1 MPVIKPS
8 YFVPVLGGSQR
19 VVETDPVRVESY
31 QDARACLLYSLC
43 FNI

>member
-8 YFVPVLGGSQR
+8 YFVPVRGRSQR
-19 VVETDPVRVESY
+19 VVETDPVRVQSNK
-31 QDARACLLYSLC
+31 DARAPRNC